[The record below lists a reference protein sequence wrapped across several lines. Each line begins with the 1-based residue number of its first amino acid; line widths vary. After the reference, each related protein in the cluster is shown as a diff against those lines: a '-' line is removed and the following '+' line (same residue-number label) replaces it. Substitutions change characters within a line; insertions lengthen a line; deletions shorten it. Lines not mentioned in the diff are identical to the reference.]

1 MAAQMPEVVPTTRA
15 QDQPPPQEKTLELN
29 KEKCIGLWE
38 CCTCAE
44 EYNDTSDLAWTEEK
58 PYTTREHATTGDLV
72 CSNCIKK
79 KSTNALGTAFDHNF
93 PARWGGEELN
103 INDFESLFFRE
114 HDFRTKY
121 EEHRVKYE
129 RDLKAL
135 NDATLDAMVPEGLVR
150 RVDFQRCSKCKIAI
164 GLRDGCNHMACT
176 KCGHNF
182 CYICGEDAREDSGH
196 WSPGGCPRYG
206 QPGQQNAIFDG
217 AVFENDEEDFAFEGD
232 MAFEVWA
239 WNVLMQTT
247 DAEMRALMQRLL
259 MPHEHV
265 EQPTAAERRSIIN
278 AMFRY
283 QPERGVTE
291 REWHGFV
298 VQNRGVPR
306 LFIEV
311 ELNSLSGWINAVP
324 SEFPTNQGVLSHRV
338 GGVFNMVNPASRRAA
353 YAWAHDRQR
362 VWHPEEAQHPE
373 NFAIFDVGPGDGFY
387 EQDRATVLLDLLLS
401 QGFQLTDRQVRFTRV
416 STMNADSLLVTI
428 TGKEYGPQSS
438 DARNQSFELIALSI
452 QSFGRK

>member
-1 MAAQMPEVVPTTRA
+1 MAAQMPEVVPTTTA
-15 QDQPPPQEKTLELN
+15 QDEPRPQKKTLELN

-58 PYTTREHATTGDLV
+58 PYTSRKTTINGELV
-72 CSNCIKK
+72 CSKCIKSQFTK
-79 KSTNALGTAFDHNF
+79 ALGTVFDHNF
-93 PARWGGEELN
+93 PARWSGEELD
-103 INDFESLFFRE
+103 IDDFQSLFFWE

-121 EEHRVKYE
+121 EEHRMKYE
-129 RDLKAL
+129 SNLKAL

-150 RVDFQRCSKCKIAI
+150 GVDFQRCARCKIAI

-176 KCGHNF
+176 QCGHNF
-182 CYICGEDAREDSGH
+182 CYICGEDARENSGH
-196 WSPGGCPRYG
+196 WFPGGCPRWG
-206 QPGQQNAIFDG
+206 QPGQQNAIFDA
-217 AVFENDEEDFAFEGD
+217 AVFDDDEDDFAFEGD
-232 MAFEVWA
+232 MALDVWA

-247 DAEMRALMQRLL
+247 DADMRALMQRLL
-259 MPHEHV
+259 MPQGHV
-265 EQPTAAERRSIIN
+265 EMPTAAERRSIAN

-283 QPERGVTE
+283 QPTE
-291 REWHGFV
+291 REWQGV
-298 VQNRGVPR
+298 VAQNRGVAR

-311 ELNSLSGWINAVP
+311 ELNSLPGWINAVP
-324 SEFPTNQGVLSHRV
+324 SEFPTNQGVLSYRV

-362 VWHPEEAQHPE
+362 LWHPDEAQHPE

-428 TGKEYGPQSS
+428 TGEGYGPQRRTS
-438 DARNQSFELIALSI
+438 
-452 QSFGRK
+452 